1 MLLPICLRSSIF
13 SRLFFLKTFMKHKPY
28 QNTRY
33 PESSLKGSSRRRN
46 SVSWRVSLRRENG
59 ADQVKSNQVPA
70 GKRGWDSCLFCRQK
84 TPYEKLQ

>member
-1 MLLPICLRSSIF
+1 
-13 SRLFFLKTFMKHKPY
+13 MKHKPY
-28 QNTRY
+28 QNTRH

-70 GKRGWDSCLFCRQK
+70 GKRGWDSCLFWRQK
-84 TPYEKLQ
+84 TP